1 MGKRYS
7 ELDVINGAV
16 DDIMSGRPIDDAIGE
31 IGAAVDAALAK
42 HRERDEQLRELLS
55 YCRER
60 TGDQSEVNSDL
71 DASDA
76 YEDVFLKLAA
86 ILDGEQ

>member
-1 MGKRYS
+1 MEFDEERDQLLS
-7 ELDVINGAV
+7 
-16 DDIMSGRPIDDAIGE
+16 AIT
-31 IGAAVDAALAK
+31 AK
-42 HRERDEQLRELLS
+42 DEQLRELLS
-55 YCRER
+55 YCRDR

-76 YEDVFLKLAA
+76 YEDVFLKLGQ